1 MKRAYL
7 VALGVLFS
15 LGAGLAVYA
24 QSALYLVNIPFS
36 FYVGEKQLPAG
47 TYYVESKKP
56 FDNSALT
63 LEFIRTAGEAGI
75 ALPSISTL
83 ESQDKT
89 AEPRLI
95 FHEYGNVHFLF
106 QFWGGHGQGKQL
118 VLSPL
123 EREMASK
130 QVPQDLAVSARQ

>member
-1 MKRAYL
+1 MCYL
-7 VALGVLFS
+7 VWVLES
-15 LGAGLAVYA
+15 TVYA
-24 QSALYLVNIPFS
+24 HNALYVVNIPFP

-56 FDNSALT
+56 FDNSVLT
-63 LEFIRTAGEAGI
+63 LEFIRSAGEAGI

-83 ESQDKT
+83 ESEGKT
-89 AEPRLI
+89 AEPKLV

-130 QVPQDLAVSARQ
+130 QVPRDLAIAAQQ